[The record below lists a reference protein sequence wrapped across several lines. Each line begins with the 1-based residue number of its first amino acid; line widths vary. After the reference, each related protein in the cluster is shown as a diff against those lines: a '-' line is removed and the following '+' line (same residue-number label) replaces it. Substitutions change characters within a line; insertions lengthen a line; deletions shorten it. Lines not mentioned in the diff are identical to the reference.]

1 MKSTLLKYICSCCCI
16 ISMAFGTTALK
27 ANNHPI
33 QPTAENNPSA
43 KNTIFQSLLSDDILT
58 VTLTTALDSL
68 TINKKTNNYYPASLS
83 YTNKKGELINRTIEL
98 KPRGRSRRTYC
109 DFPPLK
115 VKFSKSEL
123 TADGLSK
130 SHKSLKLVTHCND
143 GANSKQNVLEEYLV
157 YKMYNQLT
165 NNSLKV
171 QLVKIKYIDTNSN
184 KTLNRFGIVIE
195 DIDELADRMDGKEVE
210 GFGLETANF
219 NQSELQTFAMFQYM
233 IGNEDW
239 RLPYMRN
246 VKFIQPNNGGE
257 KIAVPYDFDA
267 SGFVHTAYAKPDRD
281 LKLKSVR
288 QRAFMGVFD
297 KKSERAATVALF
309 NAKKQM
315 IFDEILNLKSLD
327 KASKIESIEYLES
340 FYAIINTSKLL
351 KKVMP
356 VNGAT
361 PLVSDVDGEFNQIK

>member
-1 MKSTLLKYICSCCCI
+1 MKSTLLKYFCSCCCI
-16 ISMAFGTTALK
+16 ISMAFGSTALK
-27 ANNHPI
+27 ATNHPI
-33 QPTAENNPSA
+33 QPTAEKNPSA
-43 KNTIFQSLLSDDILT
+43 KTTIFQSLLSDDILT

-68 TINKKTNNYYPASLS
+68 TINKKTNNYYPAALS
-83 YTNKKGELINRTIEL
+83 YTNKKGELINRNIEL
-98 KPRGRSRRTYC
+98 KPRGRSRRNYC

-195 DIDELADRMDGKEVE
+195 DIDELADRMDGKEIE
-210 GFGLETANF
+210 GFGLETASF

-246 VKFIQPNNGGE
+246 VKFVQLNDGGE
-257 KIAVPYDFDA
+257 KIAIPYDFDA

-297 KKSERAATVALF
+297 SKSERAATVALF
-309 NAKKQM
+309 NAKKQA

-327 KASKIESIEYLES
+327 KASKIEAIDYLES
-340 FYAIINTSKLL
+340 FYEIINTSKLL

-361 PLVSDVDGEFNQIK
+361 PLVSDVDGEFEQIK